1 MPQTLSTVVGIIELA
16 IESDRLSCFI
26 DAGLLSDGPT
36 NWRSCEERVTGPAH
50 NFLLLEANLPVL
62 RQELERELRQLRDR
76 LRSAR
81 HSDD

>member
-1 MPQTLSTVVGIIELA
+1 
-16 IESDRLSCFI
+16 
-26 DAGLLSDGPT
+26 
-36 NWRSCEERVTGPAH
+36 
-50 NFLLLEANLPVL
+50 LLLEANLPVL